1 MKGRLFLRSVQ
12 IFKIWGIPFKLH
24 PYWFAILFLF
34 SWSISNQVNL
44 TSGQVFTNKEAWVIG
59 FLTSFFLLST
69 IIFHEVFHTFVS
81 LNQGVK
87 IKKITFYFLGAI
99 LQIDKECQTAL
110 GNIKISIVRP
120 LLCFFTAFI
129 LLIISYLGKSYD
141 QITINIVNRVA
152 ILNLFLAFLNL
163 IPVGSSDGGNLLKSI
178 VWYFSGSKNKGRNFL
193 NKFTLTSS
201 TLVFLLGIIC
211 LFSLNFYYG
220 LILTFAGLFGINASK
235 SENQFFKIE
244 SILTF
249 SKVSDLK
256 LKPLRKIEFDS
267 NLVELN
273 DVIKNKKDSLDKYL
287 FLTNNGRWDGFI
299 EEKILKSVSINKW
312 ERTLVGE
319 FKKPINKFVSIKSNN
334 ELWKAIEKLENTNE
348 GFILV
353 LNSADIPLGII
364 DRKKIGYFVLNKL
377 GLNLPS
383 NLINKFNNKN
393 QYPLGIEL
401 PKIIKLMKKKG
412 DI

>member
-1 MKGRLFLRSVQ
+1 MRSLQ
-12 IFKIWGIPFKLH
+12 IFKIWGIPFKIH

-44 TSGQVFTNKEAWVIG
+44 NSSQIYNIKEAWLIG

-69 IIFHEVFHTFVS
+69 IIFHEVFRTFVS

-110 GNIKISIVRP
+110 GNIKIAIVRP
-120 LLCFFTAFI
+120 LLCFFTALI
-129 LLIISYLGKSYD
+129 LLLISYLSEFNE
-141 QITINIVNRVA
+141 QIIINILNRVA

-163 IPVGSSDGGNLLKSI
+163 LPIGSLDGGNLLKSI
-178 VWYFSGSKNKGRNFL
+178 IWYISGSKNKGRKFL
-193 NKFTLTSS
+193 NKFTLVSS

-211 LFSLNFYYG
+211 LFSFNFYYG
-220 LILTFAGLFGINASK
+220 LLLSFLGLFGINSSK
-235 SENQFFKIE
+235 SENQFLKIE
-244 SILTF
+244 NILKS

-256 LKPLRKIEFDS
+256 FKPLRKIEFNS

-273 DVIKNKKDSLDKYL
+273 NVVKNKKDNQDKYL
-287 FLTNNGRWDGFI
+287 FLTKSGRWHGFI
-299 EEKILKSVSINKW
+299 EEKILKSISVKKW
-312 ERTLVGE
+312 DRTLVEE
-319 FKKPINKFVSIKSNN
+319 FKKPINKFKSIRSST
-334 ELWKAIEKLENTNE
+334 ELWRLIEKIENTNE
-348 GFILV
+348 GSILV
-353 LNSADIPLGII
+353 LNSADIPLGIV
-364 DRKKIGYFVLNKL
+364 DRNNIGYFIFNKL

-401 PKIIKLMKKKG
+401 PKIIELMKKKG
-412 DI
+412 DIE